1 MTDDRETCVERIQ
14 NDKYTNIYTSERK
27 FINELNSL
35 KEQYPDDVIIEH
47 INCDGSICA
56 KVPYN
61 WFRFVKPVTKRN
73 MTDEQRK
80 AASERMKKARESKK
94 KKKMIDESNE

>member
-14 NDKYTNIYTSERK
+14 GDKYTNIYTSERK
-27 FINELNSL
+27 FINELNAL
-35 KEQYPDDVIIEH
+35 KNQYPDDVIIEH
-47 INCDGSICA
+47 INRDGSICA

-73 MTDEQRK
+73 MTEEQRK
-80 AASERMKKARESKK
+80 AASERMKKARENKK
-94 KKKMIDESNE
+94 KKVVDESNE

>member
-27 FINELNSL
+27 FINELNAL

-47 INCDGSICA
+47 INNDGSICA
-56 KVPYN
+56 KVPYD
-61 WFRFVKPVTKRN
+61 WFRFVKPPAKRN
-73 MTDEQRK
+73 LSKEQRL
-80 AASERMKKARESKK
+80 AASERMKKARENKK
-94 KKKMIDESNE
+94 RRNYDKEAQP

>member
-47 INCDGSICA
+47 INRDGSICA

-61 WFRFVKPVTKRN
+61 WFRFVKPMTKRN
-73 MTDEQRK
+73 MTEEQRK
-80 AASERMKKARESKK
+80 AASERMKKARENKK
-94 KKKMIDESNE
+94 KKVVDETN

>member
-27 FINELNSL
+27 FINELNAL
-35 KEQYPDDVIIEH
+35 KNQYPDDVIIERVNH
-47 INCDGSICA
+47 DGSICA

-73 MTDEQRK
+73 MTEEQRK
-80 AASERMKKARESKK
+80 AASERMKKARENKQKK
-94 KKKMIDESNE
+94 AKEE

>member
-27 FINELNSL
+27 FINELNAL
-35 KEQYPDDVIIEH
+35 KKQYPDDVIIEH
-47 INCDGSICA
+47 VNRDGSICA

-80 AASERMKKARESKK
+80 AASERMKKARENKK
-94 KKKMIDESNE
+94 GRNYDKEAQP

>member
-27 FINELNSL
+27 FINELNAL
-35 KEQYPDDVIIEH
+35 KNQYPDDVIIERV
-47 INCDGSICA
+47 NRDGSICA

-61 WFRFVKPVTKRN
+61 WFRFIKPVTKRN
-73 MTDEQRK
+73 MTEEQRK
-80 AASERMKKARESKK
+80 AASERMKKARENKK
-94 KKKMIDESNE
+94 KKVVDESNE

>member
-27 FINELNSL
+27 FINELNAL

-47 INCDGSICA
+47 VNRDGSICA

-73 MTDEQRK
+73 MTEEQRK
-80 AASERMKKARESKK
+80 AASERMKKARENKK
-94 KKKMIDESNE
+94 KKVVDESNE

>member
-27 FINELNSL
+27 FINELNAL
-35 KEQYPDDVIIEH
+35 KNQYPDDVIIERV
-47 INCDGSICA
+47 NRDGSICA

-73 MTDEQRK
+73 MTEEQRK
-80 AASERMKKARESKK
+80 AASERMKKARENKK
-94 KKKMIDESNE
+94 KKVVDETN

>member
-1 MTDDRETCVERIQ
+1 MTNDRETCVERIQ

-27 FINELNSL
+27 FINELNTL
-35 KEQYPDDVIIEH
+35 KEQYPDNVIIERV
-47 INCDGSICA
+47 NRDGSICA

-73 MTDEQRK
+73 MTEEQRK
-80 AASERMKKARESKK
+80 AASERMKRARENKK
-94 KKKMIDESNE
+94 KKVVDESNE

>member
-27 FINELNSL
+27 FINELNAL
-35 KEQYPDDVIIEH
+35 KNQYPDDVIIERV
-47 INCDGSICA
+47 NRDGSICA

-73 MTDEQRK
+73 MTEEQRK
-80 AASERMKKARESKK
+80 AASERMKKARENKK
-94 KKKMIDESNE
+94 KKVVDESNE